1 MTNQTI
7 KVTPQVPALAGMAPL
22 GISPRRGTVCDGCL
36 TTAYDMDAEMNEE
49 TQALVCVKLG
59 ADIPDHLCDAR
70 EEPETGRCS
79 CACNSSM
86 PARTLSAHP
95 FGGINPD

>member
-7 KVTPQVPALAGMAPL
+7 KVTPQVPALAGMTPL
-22 GISPRRGTVCDGCL
+22 GLSSRRDTVCDECL

-70 EEPETGRCS
+70 EELGMPACA
-79 CACNSSM
+79 CACNQ
-86 PARTLSAHP
+86 
-95 FGGINPD
+95 DD